1 MGNGVVGVS
10 NVFFF
15 AVQQGPGKCG
25 QNVGFVSAV
34 YLWAVNAQTRK
45 CEISGAVPIFSKF
58 TKSVLFFWLKLG
70 RQKSAQKGQQV
81 VISRIT

>member
-10 NVFFF
+10 NAFFF
-15 AVQQGPGKCG
+15 AVRQGPGKCG

-58 TKSVLFFWLKLG
+58 QCVLFATRPEG
-70 RQKSAQKGQQV
+70 RYQAHIRTDLRRMLVS
-81 VISRIT
+81 

>member
-1 MGNGVVGVS
+1 MWNDVVGVS

-15 AVQQGPGKCG
+15 AVRLGPGKCG
-25 QNVGFVSAV
+25 QNVGFVSAF

-58 TKSVLFFWLKLG
+58 RKSVLFAARPEG
-70 RQKSAQKGQQV
+70 GYQV
-81 VISRIT
+81 HIRNDLRRMLVS